1 MSGVTRMSNYVLVMT
16 EEDTNIVTGA
26 HHIEATTDIAAI
38 NKIPEDQLREDDWTL
53 FQTIAASSKKEMIT
67 DGRIDEVLEE
77 E

>member
-1 MSGVTRMSNYVLVMT
+1 MSGVTRMPNYVLVMT
-16 EEDTNIVTGA
+16 EEDTGIVTGA
-26 HHIEATTDIAAI
+26 HHIEASTDIAAL

-53 FQTIAASSKKEMIT
+53 FQTIAASDKKEMIT